1 MKRPAFP
8 SLRRPHPMLLRRSP
22 PMSLRGAKR
31 RSNLGHM
38 QARTRQHRHVHRG
51 PPHVRSVRI
60 KIESQRTG
68 IARVPGTPEIRV
80 SLVLAEPKPRGC
92 FVAAS
97 GHAMFICVEPFL
109 VATPD
114 HFKSTRTGHDR
125 AQQRK
130 GLTETN
136 ADAPVASASSTGQ
149 LATVAA
155 LAKSAWLAVILNFSS
170 ADAACRPDPWRLLER
185 SGTQPAFPP
194 AVHPP

>member
-136 ADAPVASASSTGQ
+136 ADAPVTSASSTGQ